1 MLVLISILLTIIP
14 AVAIIYPIVRRSPN
28 NSMFEDSR
36 ERSEDFSRRLD
47 AAYTGI
53 KNVEFDYEI
62 GNIDE
67 HDYMWLKDR
76 YLSDVALAMESVD
89 TEDSTRLEKNRGSDM
104 GTFESSR

>member
-36 ERSEDFSRRLD
+36 ERSGDFSRRLD

-89 TEDSTRLEKNRGSDM
+89 TEDSTRLEKSRGSDM
-104 GTFESSR
+104 DTFESGR